1 MRGVR
6 CHVRCSAT
14 FWPCLLLLSACAAAP
29 KPVTLPDEVVGTISD
44 ARYTGWMQDLCN
56 EGQVTKSLPG
66 CAPLGPAVYEMEI
79 YRVTLRQVQTLDG
92 RDLSREVVV
101 GLASHALR
109 SNYRER
115 KQLRLKKAPEYFR
128 AATGIEFLAW
138 AGT

>member
-1 MRGVR
+1 LKS
-6 CHVRCSAT
+6 SAT
-14 FWPCLLLLSACAAAP
+14 LWPCLLILSACAAAP
-29 KPVTLPDEVVGTISD
+29 KLAALPDDVIGTIAD
-44 ARYTGWMQDLCN
+44 PKYTGWNQDLCN

-92 RDLSREVVV
+92 KDLTPQVVV
-101 GLASHALR
+101 GLISHALR
-109 SNYRER
+109 KNYRER

-138 AGT
+138 AST